1 MPIPGIPQPERL
13 LLSATLRLRRYDGLI
28 DRALAWYQDEETV
41 WLVDGVRRPYDLDRL
56 EQMYTWLDRHGEL
69 YWIEQAGPGGVFRP
83 IGDVTFSQQ
92 DLPIVIGER
101 SARGKGI
108 GRQAVAAL
116 IGRGRQLGFP
126 FLLVN
131 EIYDWNP
138 ASRRLFEGLG
148 FCACE
153 KTEKGSRYRLDLQ
166 D

>member
-1 MPIPGIPQPERL
+1 MPIPGIPQPEQL
-13 LLSATLRLRRYDGLI
+13 PLSPALRLRRYDGPA

-41 WLVDGVRRPYDLDRL
+41 WLVDGVRRPYDRDRL
-56 EQMYTWLDRHGEL
+56 EQMYAWLDRHGEL
-69 YWIEQAGPGGVFRP
+69 YWIEQAGPDGVFRP
-83 IGDVTFSQQ
+83 IGDVTFSRQ

-108 GRQAVAAL
+108 GRQVVAAL
-116 IGRGRQLGFP
+116 IDRGRQLGYP

-148 FCACE
+148 FRACE
-153 KTEKGSRYRLDLQ
+153 KTEKGSRYRLDLEQ
-166 D
+166 